1 MIINRWIKLLENES
15 QAKQGK
21 QLGISQA
28 GQHRAN
34 IDDFPLSL
42 FLFLSLSQKKKKP
55 ALFKKLELFYIQL
68 H

>member
-1 MIINRWIKLLENES
+1 MLENES

-42 FLFLSLSQKKKKP
+42 SLSLKKKKKP

>member
-42 FLFLSLSQKKKKP
+42 SFSFSLSLKKKKKS
-55 ALFKKLELFYIQL
+55 LRYLKN
-68 H
+68 